1 MRVLHHNIVDAGHN
15 EAVVRMRLRFA
26 NDELRLKSVNAKV
39 EMFGRNRTSPSALSR
54 SWPTYCIRISHYYQV
69 SLNGFM
75 ANTQTIE
82 LDSWHRNTS
91 VSPKRMLP
99 SDYNDQMRN
108 LSIHTYMIY
117 AHIGVKIGQFEVQ
130 RRVDQVVT
138 RCCDAIYSDWL

>member
-1 MRVLHHNIVDAGHN
+1 
-15 EAVVRMRLRFA
+15 
-26 NDELRLKSVNAKV
+26 
-39 EMFGRNRTSPSALSR
+39 
-54 SWPTYCIRISHYYQV
+54 
-69 SLNGFM
+69 M

-117 AHIGVKIGQFEVQ
+117 AHIGVEIGQFEVQ
-130 RRVDQVVT
+130 RRVDQVVA